1 MSSSSPDDNS
11 LWFRSPIDNAFVVVN
26 TQLFRSLFM
35 DTYSETLYGIRHGTK
50 FEFYTP
56 NDQQN
61 ITAEKQLASGT
72 FRGIL
77 REKES
82 KLFLHFQEFLPL
94 SAVNGMNASDAIE
107 IAFEPRFG
115 LWCKFCLIV
124 SLKQILSYKYSFA
137 N

>member
-1 MSSSSPDDNS
+1 MTSSPPSDDSS
-11 LWFRSPIDNAFVVVN
+11 LWLRSPIDNAFVVVN

-61 ITAEKQLASGT
+61 IAAEKQLASGT

-115 LWCKFCLIV
+115 L
-124 SLKQILSYKYSFA
+124 
-137 N
+137 

>member
-1 MSSSSPDDNS
+1 MTSSPLSDDSS
-11 LWFRSPIDNAFVVVN
+11 LWLRSPIDNAFVVVN

-61 ITAEKQLASGT
+61 IAAEKQLASGT

-107 IAFEPRFG
+107 FAFEPRFG
-115 LWCKFCLIV
+115 LRMN
-124 SLKQILSYKYSFA
+124 ILP
-137 N
+137 